1 VKPLLFLV
9 ATMTALLSVPN
20 QACAQSQTDAAEEE
34 EEEDIWAILE
44 NIPARNAYDVAVHAA
59 YTNMGYWSDNSG
71 PYIGFGVRGT
81 YGWIV
86 GGKHRLGPSL
96 GLSVEGPVPI
106 YSTIALEPQFAWDRA
121 SKGFVVGA
129 SVGPAFLYHS
139 SEATIRSERAFSI
152 APMASFRI
160 GYSKPFSRLGKRF
173 FIVLEPKGR
182 VIVGNETRKTQPD
195 LSMLISVG
203 SGRGR

>member
-1 VKPLLFLV
+1 
-9 ATMTALLSVPN
+9 MTALLSVPN